1 MILLVLVLSGLTGLG
16 AVVGSMVGHGVGGR
30 GLIVGAL
37 IGGLGALYG
46 ATALAQRLRLIAPR
60 QRVATLLGGTIGF
73 LLAALIAVRT
83 ASSPVGP
90 ILSSVL
96 VGLGGLAGRHAT
108 SASPPAQGPAP
119 S

>member
-1 MILLVLVLSGLTGLG
+1 
-16 AVVGSMVGHGVGGR
+16 MVGHGVGGR

-37 IGGLGALYG
+37 IGGLVALYG

-60 QRVATLLGGTIGF
+60 QRVGTLLGGTIGF

-96 VGLGGLAGRHAT
+96 VGLGGLAGRPPT
-108 SASPPAQGPAP
+108 SASPPDYAP
-119 S
+119 KPSSTPGLRRRAGWE